1 VYIVPAISAG
11 MAQIQRIV
19 DIITLS
25 MMDDEGKLRVLDEFK
40 EKNPECEMGV
50 EEFVLSRLDDII
62 VGLMKR
68 GVSIG
73 NRAAFPK
80 ASNVRKVQVER
91 CLAYFKELEKV
102 EVGVFPRLS
111 PSLKAT
117 QVSAIIKG
125 FVGEGKS
132 YVSNRRD
139 LDKQLFKDFYSSSPA
154 NALLNPVR
162 KEVQEKRDRQ
172 LTMIDTNDVVLVVK
186 VEGGEEK
193 EFQLMKGSEK
203 TDLATFASTK
213 SNGTRYLDIRSIKL
227 CTERE
232 GNRKSVFRDF
242 WNRPLEYNLASDAG
256 VNPLVNQST
265 IEYLPGFVTVYKVGD
280 EYDIS
285 IPVSERLNIT
295 DPKTESAYDLITNL
309 QYSEL
314 GYTICPS
321 TDLVQYSSRAWCSRN
336 TQRKSS

>member
-1 VYIVPAISAG
+1 
-11 MAQIQRIV
+11 
-19 DIITLS
+19 
-25 MMDDEGKLRVLDEFK
+25 
-40 EKNPECEMGV
+40 
-50 EEFVLSRLDDII
+50 
-62 VGLMKR
+62 
-68 GVSIG
+68 
-73 NRAAFPK
+73 
-80 ASNVRKVQVER
+80 
-91 CLAYFKELEKV
+91 
-102 EVGVFPRLS
+102 LS

-139 LDKQLFKDFYSSSPA
+139 LDKQLHKDFYSSSPA

-172 LTMIDTNDVVLVVK
+172 LTMIDTNDVVLVVR

-193 EFQLMKGSEK
+193 EFQLMKNDVK
-203 TDLATFASTK
+203 TDLAKFASTK
-213 SNGTRYLDIRSIKL
+213 GNGTRYLDIRRIKL

-232 GNRKSVFRDF
+232 GNRKGLFRDF

-256 VNPLVNQST
+256 VNSMVNASC
-265 IEYLPGFVTVYKVGD
+265 IEYLPGYVRIYKVGD
-280 EYDIS
+280 DFDVS

-295 DPKTESAYDLITNL
+295 DPKTDSAYDLITNL

-314 GYTICPS
+314 GCTICPS
-321 TDLVQYSSRAWCSRN
+321 TDLVQYSSRAWCS
-336 TQRKSS
+336 